1 MALVNYAGGGTI
13 SLRDTTFVCIE
24 RGTTVRIVCNLVSI
38 FVPNVVYQW
47 NILERNG
54 IMRRSDISQD
64 RTLVVSPNVT
74 TTYQCIAR
82 FISGDD
88 ELQPPIDENITI
100 SIPGKCYIIM

>member
-1 MALVNYAGGGTI
+1 MVDF
-13 SLRDTTFVCIE
+13 RDTSIE
-24 RGTTVRIVCNLVSI
+24 VNKGTTVRINCNVVSI

-54 IMRRSDISQD
+54 VMRRSDISQD
-64 RTLVVSPNVT
+64 RMFDVSPNVT

-88 ELQPPIDENITI
+88 LQQRADGNITI
-100 SIPGKCYIIM
+100 IIPGKCYIIM